1 MVRGFEKFKEHF
13 KGLDGKYTLIGGVA
27 CGLLLDDA
35 GLDFRGTQD
44 FDIVLII
51 EAMDAL
57 FVQSFWDFIKAGEY
71 RIREKS
77 SGEPEFY
84 RFTNPKNQDFP
95 KEIELFSRR
104 SHLLKYE
111 EADRLTPIHIS
122 DEISS
127 LSAILL
133 NDEYYQFLTGGLIE
147 IDGIQILN
155 YTHIIP
161 FKAKAWLDLRAR
173 KQNGEQVDSKNIT
186 KHKNDVFRLSQLI
199 TDLDSII
206 LSTEIKS
213 DMKEFLL
220 AMIDEDIDLRNL
232 HIRGNKL
239 RFIEQLAKLYAI
251 DLDIPSPV

>member
-1 MVRGFEKFKEHF
+1 M
-13 KGLDGKYTLIGGVA
+13 
-27 CGLLLDDA
+27 
-35 GLDFRGTQD
+35 
-44 FDIVLII
+44 
-51 EAMDAL
+51 
-57 FVQSFWDFIKAGEY
+57 
-71 RIREKS
+71 
-77 SGEPEFY
+77 
-84 RFTNPKNQDFP
+84 
-95 KEIELFSRR
+95 
-104 SHLLKYE
+104 
-111 EADRLTPIHIS
+111 TPIHIS

-220 AMIDEDIDLRNL
+220 AMIDEDVDLRNL